1 MDATPWLIV
10 GLGNPGSRYA
20 RTRHNVGFMAVEA
33 WATQH
38 SPPHLGP
45 PRWTEKWKGLTT
57 TVSCNGQRCVVL
69 QPQTYMNR
77 SGGSVVP
84 AAQFHRV
91 PPTQIVVVHD
101 EIDFPLGRLAIK
113 KGGGHGGHNGLRDIV
128 AQSGSSEFLRVR
140 LGVGRPTHGEVA
152 DYVLSDFRPDEQGP
166 TADMLERAAQALTCM
181 MTDGVVMAMNKF
193 NTGPAGPSS
202 P

>member
-1 MDATPWLIV
+1 MSDAAPWLIV

-20 RTRHNVGFMAVEA
+20 RTRHNIGFWGVERWVEA
-33 WATQH
+33 SSPATPSWQ
-38 SPPHLGP
+38 
-45 PRWTEKWKGLTT
+45 EKWKGLTT
-57 TVSCNGQRCVVL
+57 TVGCGGRRCVVL
-69 QPQTYMNR
+69 RPQTYMNR

-91 PPTQIVVVHD
+91 PPQQIVVVHD

-128 AQSGSSEFLRVR
+128 QQLGSPEFLRVR
-140 LGVGRPTHGEVA
+140 LGVGRPVHGDVA
-152 DYVLSDFRPDEQGP
+152 DYVLTEFAADEQGP
-166 TADMLERAAQALTCM
+166 ADDLVSRAVLALTCM

-193 NTGPAGPSS
+193 NTT
-202 P
+202 

>member
-10 GLGNPGSRYA
+10 GLGNPGPRYA
-20 RTRHNVGFMAVEA
+20 RTRHNIGFAALEA
-33 WATQH
+33 FASAQWPA
-38 SPPHLGP
+38 HLGAP
-45 PRWTEKWKGLTT
+45 SWTEKWKGLTAT
-57 TVSCNGQRCVVL
+57 LSCGGQRCVLL

-77 SGGSVVP
+77 SGASVVP

-91 PPTQIVVVHD
+91 PAGQMIVVHD

-128 AQSGSSEFLRVR
+128 AQLGSAEFLRVR
-140 LGVGRPTHGEVA
+140 LGVGRPVHGEVA

-166 TADMLERAAQALTCM
+166 AADMVERAAKALTCM
-181 MTDGVVMAMNKF
+181 VTDGVAMAMNKF
-193 NTGPAGPSS
+193 NTLP
-202 P
+202 